1 MRAKINLKNFEKFK
15 EYVHE
20 YCQKHEK
27 TITLVPR
34 KTVSQEAFKDFKC
47 GGFCDGDEMVVATKN
62 PNFHTIFIHEFAH
75 LTQAVERI
83 PAWYESGDIW
93 SALDKG
99 KVSLRQWDEFVKV
112 IAVERDCER
121 RALNLIKKFNITS
134 PEIYARNANAYLYYY
149 QYVFLTKRWSRRKSL
164 YECEKLHDLV
174 PDKLLPV
181 SHFSNINMEVM
192 TCFFDYYK
200 R

>member
-1 MRAKINLKNFEKFK
+1 M
-15 EYVHE
+15 
-20 YCQKHEK
+20 
-27 TITLVPR
+27 
-34 KTVSQEAFKDFKC
+34 
-47 GGFCDGDEMVVATKN
+47 
-62 PNFHTIFIHEFAH
+62 
-75 LTQAVERI
+75 
-83 PAWYESGDIW
+83 WYESGDIW
-93 SALDKG
+93 SALQKG
-99 KVSLRQWDEFVKV
+99 KVSLAQWDEFVKV

-134 PEIYARNANAYLYYY
+134 PEIYARNANIYLYYY

-174 PDKLLPV
+174 PENLLPA